1 MGVLLAT
8 WGMRAGK
15 AVLLLLLL
23 LLYWQGVAMSGWV
36 SAYVLPPPLVVGQT
50 ALEMWRSGVLP
61 AHMATSLL
69 RVAQGFACSAIL
81 GLATAAVVVRFPL
94 LDVLLAAPLAL
105 LRMIP
110 PLAMTPLLII
120 WLGIGGATP
129 LAIIVLASFFPVFLN
144 AREGMQRVSMAHR
157 ELAQSLHLPMWRYG
171 LWVVLPGALP
181 TIVTGLRLGFGY
193 SWRALIGAELI
204 AVSSGLGYLI
214 LDAQEMMRSDA
225 VIVGILCIG
234 VLGWLLDALFCR
246 VVRILLARRFAEIG
260 R

>member
-1 MGVLLAT
+1 MMSRHAGKVLL
-8 WGMRAGK
+8 
-15 AVLLLLLL
+15 VPVLL
-23 LLYWQGVAMSGWV
+23 LLYWQLLVMSGLV
-36 SAYVLPPPLVVGQT
+36 SAYLLPAPLTVAQ
-50 ALEMWRSGVLP
+50 AAIEMWQSGVLP
-61 AHMATSLL
+61 RHIATSLA
-69 RVAQGFACSAIL
+69 RVAQGFSCSASL
-81 GLATAAVVVRFPL
+81 GLLLAAAVVRFPL
-94 LDVLLAAPLAL
+94 LDTLLTAPLSL

-129 LAIIVLASFFPVFLN
+129 LAIIVLASIFPVFLN
-144 AREGMQRVSMAHR
+144 ARDGLQRAAMAHR
-157 ELAQSLHLPMWRYG
+157 ELAQSLHLSSWRYG

-181 TIVTGLRLGFGY
+181 AIVTGLRLAFGY

-214 LDAQEMMRSDA
+214 LDAQELMRSDA

-234 VLGWLLDALFCR
+234 VIGWLLDMVFCQSLR
-246 VVRILLARRFAEIG
+246 LLLQRRFAEIG